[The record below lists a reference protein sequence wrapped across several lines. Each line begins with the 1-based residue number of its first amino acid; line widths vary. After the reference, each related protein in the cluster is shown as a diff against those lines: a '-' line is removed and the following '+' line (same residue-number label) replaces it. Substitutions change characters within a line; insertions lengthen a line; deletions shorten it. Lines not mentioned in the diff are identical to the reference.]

1 MKKTN
6 FNLRNMII
14 VAFVAMSTIPSF
26 AQNDRNSKVIIS
38 MNDLTYN
45 VKEQKANVGNVLGKV
60 ADFVFNSQITQQR
73 PEFQD
78 NVRASIIKGIT
89 NGRRTIALDG
99 ENPSNVD
106 YIIDAHI
113 SNISTTSKIE
123 TYKVKDR
130 NKTHTIYKGLIGV
143 TLQVK
148 NAKTGEIAVSPSF
161 NVSDYDAA
169 WIETA
174 EGALMNSMDRLS
186 SYITNYFNRCFPYKA
201 NIVEGAREKKDKQK
215 EVYIDLGSSVGAY
228 SGIHFNVYT
237 VKTVAGK
244 EARQKI
250 GKIRITDVQGQD
262 ISLCKVQ
269 NGGKDIKKAIDNGSS
284 LLIESYD

>member
-1 MKKTN
+1 MKKTI
-6 FNLRNMII
+6 FSTRSI
-14 VAFVAMSTIPSF
+14 VLVTLFIVSTFAGF
-26 AQNDRNSKVIIS
+26 AQSERNSKVVIA
-38 MNDLTYN
+38 MNDVKYT
-45 VKEQKANVGNVLGKV
+45 VKEQKTNVGNVLGKV

-73 PEFQD
+73 PEFQN
-78 NVRASIIKGIT
+78 NVRASLVKGMA
-89 NGRRTIALDG
+89 NGRRVTAIDG
-99 ENPSNVD
+99 EIPADAD
-106 YIIDAHI
+106 YIVDASI

-123 TYKVKDR
+123 TYRVKDKE
-130 NKTHTIYKGLIGV
+130 KTRTIYKGLIGV

-148 NAKTGEIAVSPSF
+148 NAKTGEVAVSPSF
-161 NVSDYDAA
+161 TVSDYDAA

-186 SYITNYFNRCFPYKA
+186 SYVTNYFNRCFPYKA
-201 NIVEGAREKKDKQK
+201 SIIEGAREKKDKQK
-215 EVYIDLGSSVGAY
+215 EVYIDLGSQVGAY

-237 VKTVAGK
+237 LKTVAGK

-250 GKIRITDVQGQD
+250 GRIKITDVQGQD
-262 ISLCKVQ
+262 VSLCKVQ

>member
-1 MKKTN
+1 MKKTI
-6 FNLRNMII
+6 FSTRSI
-14 VAFVAMSTIPSF
+14 VLVTLFIVGTFAGF
-26 AQNDRNSKVIIS
+26 AQSERNSKVVIA
-38 MNDLTYN
+38 MNDVKYT
-45 VKEQKANVGNVLGKV
+45 VKEQKTNVGNVLGKV

-73 PEFQD
+73 PEFQN
-78 NVRASIIKGIT
+78 NVRASLVKGMA
-89 NGRRTIALDG
+89 NGRRVTAIDG
-99 ENPSNVD
+99 EIPADAD
-106 YIIDAHI
+106 YIVDASI

-123 TYKVKDR
+123 TYRVKDKE
-130 NKTHTIYKGLIGV
+130 KTRTIYKGLIGV

-148 NAKTGEIAVSPSF
+148 NAKTGEVAVSPSF
-161 NVSDYDAA
+161 TVSDYDAA

-186 SYITNYFNRCFPYKA
+186 SYVTNYFNRCFPYKA
-201 NIVEGAREKKDKQK
+201 SIIEGAREKKDKQK
-215 EVYIDLGSSVGAY
+215 EVYIDLGSQVGAY

-237 VKTVAGK
+237 LKTVAGK

-250 GKIRITDVQGQD
+250 GRIKITDVQGQD
-262 ISLCKVQ
+262 VSLCKVQ

>member
-6 FNLRNMII
+6 FSLRNMIM
-14 VAFVAMSTIPSF
+14 VALVAMSIIPSF
-26 AQNDRNSKVIIS
+26 AQDERNSKVIIS
-38 MNDLTYN
+38 MNDFTYN
-45 VKEQKANVGNVLGKV
+45 VKEQKTNVGNVLGKV

-78 NVRASIIKGIT
+78 NVRASIVKGVT

-106 YIIDAHI
+106 YIIDAQI

-130 NKTHTIYKGLIGV
+130 NKTRTIYKGLIGV

-148 NAKTGEIAVSPSF
+148 NAKTGEIAVSPTF

-186 SYITNYFNRCFPYKA
+186 CYITNYFNRCFPYKA
-201 NIVEGAREKKDKQK
+201 NIIEGAREKKDKQK

-237 VKTVAGK
+237 VKNVAGK

>member
-1 MKKTN
+1 MKKTI
-6 FNLRNMII
+6 FSTRSI
-14 VAFVAMSTIPSF
+14 VLVTLFIVGTFAGF
-26 AQNDRNSKVIIS
+26 AQSERNSKVVIA
-38 MNDLTYN
+38 MNDVKYT
-45 VKEQKANVGNVLGKV
+45 VKEQKTNVGNVLGKV

-73 PEFQD
+73 PEFQN
-78 NVRASIIKGIT
+78 NVRASLVKGMA
-89 NGRRTIALDG
+89 NGRRVTAIDG
-99 ENPSNVD
+99 EIPAEAD
-106 YIIDAHI
+106 YIVDASI

-123 TYKVKDR
+123 TYHVKDKE
-130 NKTHTIYKGLIGV
+130 KTRTIYKGLIGV

-148 NAKTGEIAVSPSF
+148 NAKTGEVAVSPSF
-161 NVSDYDAA
+161 TVSDYDAA

-186 SYITNYFNRCFPYKA
+186 SYVTNYFNRCFPYKA
-201 NIVEGAREKKDKQK
+201 SIIEGAREKKDKQK
-215 EVYIDLGSSVGAY
+215 EVYIDLGSQVGAY

-237 VKTVAGK
+237 LKTVAGK

-250 GKIRITDVQGQD
+250 GRIKITDVQGQD
-262 ISLCKVQ
+262 VSLCKVQ

>member
-1 MKKTN
+1 MKRTN

-14 VAFVAMSTIPSF
+14 AALVAMSTIPSF
-26 AQNDRNSKVIIS
+26 AQNERNSKVIIS

-78 NVRASIIKGIT
+78 NVRASIVKGIT

-106 YIIDAHI
+106 YIIDARI

-130 NKTHTIYKGLIGV
+130 NKTRTIYKGLIGV

-169 WIETA
+169 WIETT

-186 SYITNYFNRCFPYKA
+186 NYITNYFNRCFPYKA
-201 NIVEGAREKKDKQK
+201 NIIEGAREKKDKQK

-262 ISLCKVQ
+262 VSLCKVQ
-269 NGGKDIKKAIDNGSS
+269 NGGRDIKKAIDNGSS